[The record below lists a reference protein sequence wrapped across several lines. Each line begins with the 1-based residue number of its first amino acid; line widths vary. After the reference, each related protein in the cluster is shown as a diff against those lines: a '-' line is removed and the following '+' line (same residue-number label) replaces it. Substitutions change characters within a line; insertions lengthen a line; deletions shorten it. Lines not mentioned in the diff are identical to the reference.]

1 MVVLIVTWM
10 ALKGH
15 EDDAAKLFAKL
26 TAESRKEPGCVMYV
40 VHRHKTSPA
49 RFLVYEQYRDEAA
62 LQAHRASAHF
72 KEYAQKR
79 LPAVGV
85 RVEGELYEPLP

>member
-1 MVVLIVTWM
+1 MVVLVVTWM

-15 EDDAAKLFAKL
+15 EEDAARLFAKL
-26 TAESRKEPGCVMYV
+26 AAESRKEPGCVMYV
-40 VHRHKTSPA
+40 VHCNKTNPA

-62 LQAHRASAHF
+62 LETHRASPHF
-72 KEYAQKR
+72 KEFAQKR